1 MSDILY
7 LSEKDIVESGG
18 LSAEACIQS
27 AADSFSLLSKG
38 DYLMGGV
45 RGHAHGMLLVFPK
58 TSDIQNYPLNNGN
71 DHRFTAMPA
80 YAGGRFH
87 CAGVKWISSNTD
99 NPKLRGIP
107 RGSSFIVLSEPES
120 GVVYS
125 AMSGTLVST
134 MRSAAGAAVAV
145 KYLGGKTKTLALIG
159 AGVMNKAS
167 LQLFPALMPEL
178 ERIAVYDVIREKSE
192 QFSCEVKK
200 EIGLDVQIAES
211 MEEALA
217 DADTIHLGQNKSF
230 LLEERMVKQGA
241 LVLISSVCSV
251 ERKLIES
258 SNIFMDQLKTHEIW
272 REDDRSMTIPTFEVL
287 EEIDAGNVRKEDII
301 DIGAIHNGMREVP
314 CNGKTNLFYWMGMP
328 LMDVTLAHDV
338 YEAAR
343 ENGKGTWLP
352 L

>member
-7 LSEKDIVESGG
+7 LNEKDVMESGG
-18 LSAEACIQS
+18 MDAELCIQS
-27 AADSFSLLSKG
+27 AADSFALLSKG

-58 TSDIQNYPLNNGN
+58 SSDIPNYPLNNGN

-87 CAGVKWISSNTD
+87 CAGMKWISSNTD
-99 NPKLRGIP
+99 NPRLRGIP
-107 RGSSFIVLSEPES
+107 RGSSFIVLSDPES
-120 GVVYS
+120 GVVFS

-145 KYLGGKTKTLALIG
+145 KYLGEKTKTLALIG

-167 LQLFPALMPEL
+167 LLLFPKLMPQL
-178 ERIAVYDVIREKSE
+178 ECIKVYDLVQEKSE
-192 QFSCEVKK
+192 QFCREVKE

-211 MEEALA
+211 MTEAFA
-217 DADTIHLGQNKSF
+217 DADTIHLGQSKNF
-230 LLEERMVKQGA
+230 LVEETFVKPGA
-241 LVLISSVCSV
+241 LVLVSSVCNID
-251 ERKLIES
+251 RKLIAS

-287 EEIDAGNVRKEDII
+287 EEVDKGTISKDDII
-301 DIGAIHNGMREVP
+301 DIGAIHDGSKAIP
-314 CNGKTNLFYWMGMP
+314 QNGKTNLFYWMGMP
-328 LMDVTLAHDV
+328 LMDVTLAYDV
-338 YEAAR
+338 YEAAKKGR
-343 ENGKGTWLP
+343 KGTTLP